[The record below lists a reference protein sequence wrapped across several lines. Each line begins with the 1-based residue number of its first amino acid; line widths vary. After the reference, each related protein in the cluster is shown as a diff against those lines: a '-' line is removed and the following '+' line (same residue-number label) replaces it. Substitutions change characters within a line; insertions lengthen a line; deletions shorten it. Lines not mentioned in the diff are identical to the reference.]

1 LVNDAKAPNEWDVL
15 AGEAFNAVWRAHADA
30 VNRALLGRWLGRSR
44 AGRILKTD
52 AFDEAMGDGA
62 LEPLDSAAGMAVAV
76 DVAHSLL
83 KAAAVRHPGL
93 QVVCA
98 DARSLPVRPGSM
110 DCAISLSTLD
120 HFDSTSDIGMAL
132 GELARAL
139 KPGAALVVTLDNP
152 QNPVVGLRNVLPQRP
167 LRTAGLLAYQ
177 VGATL
182 DEAGLK
188 RALAVAGFQVDGSA
202 FILHCPRV
210 LAVPMSNLIARR
222 APKLRKRWLAF
233 LMGWERLGRWPLARR
248 TGHFVAVL
256 ARKPV

>member
-1 LVNDAKAPNEWDVL
+1 MVNDAKVPNEWDAL

-30 VNRALLGRWLGRSR
+30 VNRALLGRWLGHSR
-44 AGRILKTD
+44 AGRVLKTD
-52 AFDEAMGDGA
+52 AFDEAMGEGA
-62 LEPLDSAAGMAVAV
+62 MGEGACSVVAV

-83 KAAAVRHPGL
+83 KTAAVRHPGL

-120 HFDSTSDIGMAL
+120 HFDSTADIGVAL
-132 GELARAL
+132 GELARVL
-139 KPGAALVVTLDNP
+139 KPGARLVVTLDNP
-152 QNPVVGLRNVLPQRP
+152 QNPVVGLRNVLPQGP
-167 LRTAGLLAYQ
+167 LRAAGLLAYQ

-188 RALAVAGFQVDGSA
+188 RALAAAGFEVDGSA

-210 LAVPMSNLIARR
+210 LAVPVSNLIARH
-222 APKLRKRWLAF
+222 APGLRTRWLRF
-233 LMGWERLGRWPLARR
+233 LMAWERLGQWPLARR

-256 ARKPV
+256 ARRPY

>member
-30 VNRALLGRWLGRSR
+30 VNRALLGRWLGRNR